1 MFIFRKQYFY
11 LTLILFVIE
20 IFIAAVVHDRIIRPY
35 IGDFLVVILI
45 YCFIRTFF
53 NISIIK
59 AALGVLL
66 FAYFIEILQFF
77 ELIKKLGLQHSVLA
91 KIILGNFFEWIDLVA
106 YTLGIAL
113 VIAFEKL
120 NLPYRMKNLFVTRSM
135 F

>member
-77 ELIKKLGLQHSVLA
+77 EFIKKLGLQHSVLA